1 MKAPLVKSKDFRG
14 SARRL
19 LATLKPER
27 FKIVFVMLM
36 SIISVGFAIAGP
48 KILGEATNILFAG
61 VTGAQFPAGTTQE
74 QVAAGLRAAG
84 QNQLADMLSGVEG
97 EGGSVVAK
105 VLPLDADGRT
115 ALLVPDDT
123 LMGRPALLVLRD
135 DGGTVVA
142 SRAVVIGG

>member
-1 MKAPLVKSKDFRG
+1 
-14 SARRL
+14 
-19 LATLKPER
+19 
-27 FKIVFVMLM
+27 
-36 SIISVGFAIAGP
+36 
-48 KILGEATNILFAG
+48 
-61 VTGAQFPAGTTQE
+61 
-74 QVAAGLRAAG
+74 
-84 QNQLADMLSGVEG
+84 
-97 EGGSVVAK
+97 VVAK

>member
-1 MKAPLVKSKDFRG
+1 VVPDIVVAPLAG
-14 SARRL
+14 ARR
-19 LATLKPER
+19 AA
-27 FKIVFVMLM
+27 IVT
-36 SIISVGFAIAGP
+36 A
-48 KILGEATNILFAG
+48 EW
-61 VTGAQFPAGTTQE
+61 
-74 QVAAGLRAAG
+74 AGLRLRIQADG
-84 QNQLADMLSGVEG
+84 GDGLLADMLSGVEG

-135 DGGTVVA
+135 DGGNVVA